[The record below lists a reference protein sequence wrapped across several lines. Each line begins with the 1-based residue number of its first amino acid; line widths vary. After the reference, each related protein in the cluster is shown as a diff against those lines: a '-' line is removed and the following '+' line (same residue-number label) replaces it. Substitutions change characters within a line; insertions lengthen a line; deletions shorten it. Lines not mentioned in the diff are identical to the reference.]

1 MKSKTFVVLLIVCV
15 VLGLAAYLTLREE
28 SPSRSGVKMGTP
40 FFEELPVGEITGL
53 EIISPESRVELNKPE
68 DHWVVQNRF
77 EYPADFGKI
86 NELVKKLK
94 EMKIGRSFKAT
105 EDRRQRLALFPP
117 KESGKV
123 ESEKGTRLAIKNK
136 KMEKLGELILGESR
150 KVEGGSGG
158 QYVLRSDGDTI
169 YLVDQNFRYI
179 QTDPAQWLDK
189 KLVEAPRA
197 DVKTVTCIDPETGEK
212 IYSLKRPEKGKD
224 PELVDKPSGGKLTE
238 ENLDEAKV
246 NRLFGALSAF
256 RIDDVADPVLENDKT
271 GFDVRPNLVYEL
283 FDGTSYTVRLG
294 SPVPG
299 DDTRY
304 YFAMNAKYTP
314 PETSETVEETGES
327 ETEQSG
333 EKDVSEEEKKAE
345 EARIQKEREKLAA
358 AAKEK
363 NLKFSKWIYIIGKW
377 RKDNFITEA
386 KQLIKEKEEKTGKN
400 G

>member
-40 FFEELPVGEITGL
+40 FFEELPVGDIAGL
-53 EIISPESRVELNKPE
+53 EIISPETRVELNKPE

-86 NELVKKLK
+86 NELVEKQK
-94 EMKIGRSFKAT
+94 EIKIGRTFKAT
-105 EDRRQRLALFPP
+105 EDLRQRLALYPP
-117 KESGKV
+117 KEPGKM
-123 ESEKGTRLAIKNK
+123 ESEKGTRLAIKNE

-158 QYVLRSDGDTI
+158 QYVLRPGGETI

-197 DVKTVTCIDPETGEK
+197 DVKTVTCIDPETGET
-212 IYSLKRPEKGKD
+212 IFSLKRPEKGKE

-238 ENLDEAKV
+238 ENLDKTKV

-294 SPVPG
+294 SSVPG
-299 DDTRY
+299 DDTRF
-304 YFAMNAKYTP
+304 YFAMSAKYTP
-314 PETSETVEETGES
+314 PETSETVES
-327 ETEQSG
+327 ETNQTG

-345 EARIQKEREKLAA
+345 EARIQKEQEKLAA

-377 RKDNFITEA
+377 RKDNLITEA